1 MNDFTL
7 VEKLKIL
14 MDVILSSPLFLV
26 LIICAVITAIFLIF
40 RLSLDNRRNKI
51 MFILCWVILLIAI
64 FVKYTNIFFELI
76 DNMFN
81 IVFEALYFP
90 SLAIYLVILVISNFF
105 LIYSVASKKVDL
117 KHKLLNILTAVIIDT
132 FLIIIMELVK
142 VNNISIYDKV
152 ALYSNSNLLVL
163 LELTTSIFTS
173 WILLNLLISAH
184 SKLKKYDKNMM
195 PELIFDE

>member
-26 LIICAVITAIFLIF
+26 LTICAVIAAIFLIF
-40 RLSLDNRRNKI
+40 KISLDNRRNKI
-51 MFILCWVILLIAI
+51 IFISCWVVLLLAI
-64 FVKYTNIFFELI
+64 FIKYTNIFFELV

-81 IVFEALYFP
+81 MIFEALYFP
-90 SLAIYLVILVISNFF
+90 SLSIYLLILAISNFF
-105 LIYSVASKKVDL
+105 LIYSAASKKVDL
-117 KHKLLNILTAVIIDT
+117 KHKLLNIISAVIIDT
-132 FLIIIMELVK
+132 FLIIIMETVK
-142 VNNISIYDKV
+142 GNNISIYDKV

-184 SKLKKYDKNMM
+184 TKLKKYDKNMM